1 MAPSQEAMLETRWKP
16 LRNLDDILEIERV
29 PFDQRVS
36 ASTTYDLFRSAAD
49 RFADRPALTTLPKGT
64 PFSCTPS
71 KPRMIVSSLPS
82 VPANMPFIS
91 LKSVTVSAR
100 PSL

>member
-29 PFDQRVS
+29 PFDQR
-36 ASTTYDLFRSAAD
+36 
-49 RFADRPALTTLPKGT
+49 ALTTLPKGT